1 MDIGVSLV
9 EAYLRLC
16 GYLTLTE
23 FGVQGRAPEGGF
35 ESITDVDIMGLRLP
49 GDVYAAEGEGLD
61 APARLLLIEDPVLR
75 LQPGLVDVLIGEVKQ
90 GEARFNP
97 GLRRR
102 EVLHSLLRRV
112 EWLYAEPVEAVVGD
126 LHAHYLRM
134 SPARGGGEIRT
145 RLVAFG
151 HSAHCDLHTISHAH
165 IVEAMVGFL
174 SGLGEAF
181 HPAQF
186 HEAAPAMLNLLVKQG
201 FRLGR
206 ATEAGSAPG
215 GGGESPGPAGV
226 DGGGGHSVPF
236 QSGAGDDPVGHP

>member
-23 FGVQGRAPEGGF
+23 FGIQGRAPDGGF
-35 ESITDVDIMGLRLP
+35 ESITDVDVMGLRLP
-49 GDVYAAEGEGLD
+49 GDVYAAEPEGPD
-61 APARLLLIEDPVLR
+61 ARLLLIEDPVLQ
-75 LQPGLVDVLIGEVKQ
+75 LHPGMVDVLIGEVKQ
-90 GEARFNP
+90 GEAQFNP

-112 EWLYAEPVEAVVGD
+112 DWLYAEPLEEVVGD
-126 LHAHYLRM
+126 LTGHYLRM
-134 SPARGGGEIRT
+134 SPARGGGQIRT

-151 HSAHCDLHTISHAH
+151 RSPHCNLHTISHAH

-181 HPAQF
+181 QPVQF
-186 HEAAPAMLNLLVKQG
+186 PEAAPAMLNLLLKHG
-201 FRLGR
+201 FRLTRPAEG
-206 ATEAGSAPG
+206 GSAAG
-215 GGGESPGPAGV
+215 GGGEGPRPARV
-226 DGGGGHSVPF
+226 DGGGGDALPL
-236 QSGAGDDPVGHP
+236 QRGAGDNPVGRP

>member
-16 GYLTLTE
+16 GYLTLSE

-35 ESITDVDIMGLRLP
+35 ESITDVDVMGLRLP
-49 GDVYAAEGEGLD
+49 GDVYAAEIEGPD
-61 APARLLLIEDPVLR
+61 ARLLLIEDPVLR
-75 LQPGLVDVLIGEVKQ
+75 LEPGVVDVLIGEVKQ
-90 GEARFNP
+90 GEAQFNP

-112 EWLYAEPVEAVVGD
+112 EWLYAEPMETVVGD
-126 LHAHYLRM
+126 LIARHLRV

-151 HSAHCDLHTISHAH
+151 RSAHCDLHTISHAH
-165 IVEAMVGFL
+165 IIEAMVGFL

-186 HEAAPAMLNLLVKQG
+186 HEPAPAMLNLLVKQG
-201 FRLGR
+201 LRLGW
-206 ATEAGSAPG
+206 ATEAGSAPDG
-215 GGGESPGPAGV
+215 SGERSDPAGV
-226 DGGGGHSVPF
+226 EWGGGYPVPL
-236 QSGAGDDPVGHP
+236 QGGADDDPVGHP

>member
-23 FGVQGRAPEGGF
+23 FGVQGRAPDGSF
-35 ESITDVDIMGLRLP
+35 ESITDVDVMGLRLP
-49 GDVYAAEGEGLD
+49 GDVYAAEAEGPD
-61 APARLLLIEDPVLR
+61 ARLLLIEDPVLQLR
-75 LQPGLVDVLIGEVKQ
+75 PDTVDVLIGEVKQ

-112 EWLYAEPVEAVVGD
+112 EWLYAEPMKAVVGD
-126 LHAHYLRM
+126 LVAHYVRM
-134 SPARGGGEIRT
+134 SPARGGGQIRT

-151 HSAHCDLHTISHAH
+151 RSPHCDLHTIAHAH

-174 SGLGEAF
+174 SGLDEALQ
-181 HPAQF
+181 PAQF
-186 HEAAPAMLNLLVKQG
+186 HEAAPAMLNLLVKDG
-201 FRLGR
+201 FRLTR
-206 ATEAGSAPG
+206 APEAGSAVGGVGEVPGPG
-215 GGGESPGPAGV
+215 GVGE
-226 DGGGGHSVPF
+226 GGGHPVPLPG
-236 QSGAGDDPVGHP
+236 GAGEGSVGHP